1 MRIQHNFVYQVV
13 RLNLSAFSPLCSGAW
28 QRQVSFERMPVAK
41 CLCWLEGGR
50 KKYENNHGN
59 RIEAVKEGKKKTLL
73 PSYSLASFRARQF
86 PIRVNF
92 LFFKLLLQHHAIQQT
107 CSRYFRKVSRF
118 FEKIPRYRY
127 FSDTQKY
134 LDLDTF
140 KILSEK
146 VSIQCTV
153 SCIQIQILEQVCCLV
168 MLKAILFCKQKPLL
182 RWLFAVHFSSLS
194 LFSSLLQ

>member
-1 MRIQHNFVYQVV
+1 MRILHNFVYQVV
-13 RLNLSAFSPLCSGAW
+13 SLNLSAFSPLCIGAW

-92 LFFKLLLQHHAIQQT
+92 LFFKLLLQHHAMLS
-107 CSRYFRKVSRF
+107 SRPVQDT
-118 FEKIPRYRY
+118 FE
-127 FSDTQKY
+127 KY
-134 LDLDTF
+134 LDFSKKYLDTRYS
-140 KILSEK
+140 ILY
-146 VSIQCTV
+146 
-153 SCIQIQILEQVCCLV
+153 IQILSF
-168 MLKAILFCKQKPLL
+168 IL
-182 RWLFAVHFSSLS
+182 
-194 LFSSLLQ
+194 